1 MTCGYFLISSPQVK
15 LVMCVCVCVCVCVW
29 REREGGVRRGLDKGC
44 REGLGKE
51 GEKERGREGRR
62 KRETPKQQT
71 NFWYRNKISMKIH
84 DLKIFYFLQTL
95 PIASE

>member
-1 MTCGYFLISSPQVK
+1 
-15 LVMCVCVCVCVCVW
+15 MCVCVERGGE
-29 REREGGVRRGLDKGC
+29 RERERERGGVRRGLDKGC